1 MNENTNSVEETTRA
15 IMAQKYGVWYKKNAS
30 ASELVSWCNDRIAKC
45 NEWIENLQNLREES
59 QKQLF
64 KGMTKEEV
72 LRIAATLD

>member
-1 MNENTNSVEETTRA
+1 MNVNSNSVEETTRA
-15 IMAQKYGVWYKKNAS
+15 AMAQKYGSWYKKNAS

-45 NEWIENLQNLREES
+45 NEWIENLKVLREES

-72 LRIAATLD
+72 MRIAETLD